1 MPCCHCSDTQSGSE
15 IVWSA
20 ATINA
25 LFDLGSD
32 HYIQRTRMPMQRI
45 AKKTGRDDLI
55 DYLRAATLQGK
66 K

>member
-25 LFDLGSD
+25 LFDLGAD
-32 HYIQRTRMPMQRI
+32 HYVQGTRMPMQRI
-45 AKKTGRDDLI
+45 AEKTGRNEMI
-55 DYLRAATLQGK
+55 DYLRAATAQGEN
-66 K
+66 